1 MNNSKLQ
8 YRLKDLDI
16 TLNLLTIKSKRLFKL
31 KDISLVKCTSKWDYN
46 YENYKNCKNI
56 YLIKLNK
63 SIPNYKKYEIILNS
77 SLLTY
82 WLYINKLKFNRT
94 NILKFPLLSAN
105 DEFTDSFDLAYKIF
119 NHVSS
124 YGISFVDTDKS
135 SIVNI
140 LYRYFD
146 LLVIEYYFSQYVE
159 LDFELTIY
167 KDIMIYYIDGKDPYN
182 DEKTL
187 MSLYR
192 LARSSNSSTLW
203 IKVARPSANGFHKVI
218 QYAYVTDMSKHLNE
232 VNEND
237 N

>member
-16 TLNLLTIKSKRLFKL
+16 TLNLLSMKYKKVLRL
-31 KDISLVKCTSKWDYN
+31 KDISLVKCNSKWDYN
-46 YENYKNCKNI
+46 YENHKNRKNI
-56 YLIKLNK
+56 YLIKLNT

-82 WLYINKLKFNRT
+82 WLYLNKLKFNRT
-94 NILKFPLLSAN
+94 NILKFPLLSGN
-105 DEFTDSFDLAYKIF
+105 DEFTDSFDLAHKIF

-124 YGISFVDTDKS
+124 YGISLLDIDKS

-159 LDFELTIY
+159 LDFKLSIY
-167 KDIMIYYIDGKDPYN
+167 KDIMYYYIDGKDPYN
-182 DEKTL
+182 DGKILMALYIIAQTSSCSILWKTL
-187 MSLYR
+187 TYIHVNDSY
-192 LARSSNSSTLW
+192 
-203 IKVARPSANGFHKVI
+203 KVI
-218 QYAYVTDMSKHLNE
+218 QYASIIAMSKHLNE

-237 N
+237 D